1 MLKGGNASLDAN
13 PDLQLELETVR
24 LETFLD
30 RLSQRPRRWRL
41 GRLPKGPTHRLPW
54 LIPGL
59 LGLLLSHSSMA
70 EETLLHAFA
79 LNEIDEGGATHAVVW
94 RGERPAQLQ
103 VRVQGLPDRIV
114 EHRVIEDRVTLLS
127 LSRVPS
133 SVHFDVRDE
142 NDSLL
147 ATVQASPLPFGW
159 QPDVPGV
166 GPDRPIG
173 AAVIY
178 RDELVVGGYFSAVGG
193 FASMALARFDGYR
206 WLPFGDDRGSGLN
219 LGTTSAQ
226 VFVKDL
232 AVFQGDLYVAGS
244 FGEAGG
250 TPVLNIARF
259 DGSGWHALGETE
271 TVEWIEGLL
280 ATEERLYV
288 TGSFSA
294 IGGQTSRRIAAWDGE
309 SWIGINPQ
317 PLSPDA
323 PQPSIHAM
331 AEFNGDLIVGGQ
343 IAEIGGV
350 TVNNLARFD
359 GSQWHPLDNGTSD
372 GVNGIV
378 RALQVFQDH
387 LIVAGGFSE
396 AGGEPANRVAAW
408 DGVAWGGLAVANNSF
423 DGPILTLALVN
434 DQLAAGGEF
443 SGGLAFF
450 GSSGSWAPASD
461 LFNLRVIQ
469 DVGFLTALD
478 HLLVVSGTS
487 IFDTAPVGE
496 ATVFLYHPLGFWTAA
511 GERFQRRL
519 FDFVAG
525 TPVSFFGFGNTL
537 LAGGYRMWAPNLK
550 DTAVYSYWDGQSWRG
565 ADFITEPGYTRAH
578 QFIEF
583 QDELY
588 FAGSFLTVNGQ
599 TFNGLARFD
608 GESWQPLPGPAGVGV
623 ERDIAAPTATL
634 SMIEYQGQLVIGGP
648 FDRAG
653 GLPADG
659 LARWDGET
667 LLPFDAALV
676 DKPSGLIRT
685 MAVLDDTLYMGGALQ
700 WSNNDRI
707 FLAGFNGEEWLPRPG
722 SEGPRLNSSVLR
734 MIEFNGELVLTGFF
748 SRVDDEY
755 VGSAVRFDGTEFLRF
770 PGVPSEAPPQGQ
782 GGIFFSD
789 FIPDGDDL
797 LIAGRMS
804 LDDGPYEYQL
814 IRWDGENWGERL
826 PDIPAI
832 FADMTWTGA
841 LWLTRV
847 NGQLHA
853 LARFNLSGFPNYAE
867 VFAFDGD
874 AWHPIIPLPE
884 QLPTSA
890 WSVPARI
897 NSAAWLGD
905 QLMLGGEFSRS
916 QGHLADYLVAF
927 DGERWTPLAPENSPN
942 GEILVLKQHEGWLYV
957 GGHFTEIGGDSM
969 PYLARWNG
977 QQWEAIDGLN
987 GPVHT
992 IEFHQGEL
1000 HVGGEFSQ
1008 ASAIQVNFLARHDGQ
1023 QWHPLTASGQ
1033 AAGVNCGNA
1042 CSDPQVWALKS
1053 LGDELAVGGRFVE
1066 TGNTPSGGVAR
1077 WNGEDWIAPWQG
1089 GDLRPFGEVRGFEG
1103 FDDQLMVAS
1112 TGVSSPN
1119 FQRFFPSL
1127 MFWSGSDWETLL
1139 GFEDVDR
1146 PLGGIVPIKRLGD
1159 ELWVGETY
1167 QASQNRG
1174 TELRR
1179 YEKGHWA
1186 NFAAPSD
1193 GLLRGASQIP
1203 RTHTIVPWDNGV
1215 AIAGEWLTVGRL
1227 GSQSFS
1233 RWLPEP
1239 AEVRIDSLSAPLIPS
1254 GGSVSVVVAVDGEVR
1269 RPRGG
1274 VVIVESENGERC
1286 DTVHSEPLGST
1297 VRVFECEL
1305 TLEGGGAVN
1314 ISARYLASASHETAQ
1329 SAPARI
1335 LVGVAAELFQ
1345 DRFSE

>member
-1 MLKGGNASLDAN
+1 MPGIRAERGDASLDAG
-13 PDLQLELETVR
+13 PDLQLELETVC
-24 LETFLD
+24 LEKLFD
-30 RLSQRPRRWRL
+30 RLPQ
-41 GRLPKGPTHRLPW
+41 GRILAPPW
-54 LIPGL
+54 LIPVL
-59 LGLLLSHSSMA
+59 LGLILSQSGMA

-103 VRVQGLPDRIV
+103 VRIQGLPDRIV
-114 EHRVIEDRVTLLS
+114 EHRVIDDRVTLLS

-142 NDSLL
+142 NDGLL
-147 ATVQASPLPFGW
+147 ATTQARAMPFGW

-206 WLPFGDDRGSGLN
+206 WLPFGDDQGSGLN
-219 LGTTSAQ
+219 LGATSAQ
-226 VFVKDL
+226 VFVNDL

-244 FGEAGG
+244 FGEAGD
-250 TPVLNIARF
+250 TPVFNIARF
-259 DGSGWHALGETE
+259 DGSGWHAVGETGNI
-271 TVEWIEGLL
+271 EWIEGLL
-280 ATEERLYV
+280 ATEDRLYV

-294 IGGQTSRRIAAWDGE
+294 IGGQTSRRIAAWDGKT
-309 SWIGINPQ
+309 WIGINPQ

-331 AEFNGDLIVGGQ
+331 AKFNGELIVGGQ

-350 TVNNLARFD
+350 AVNNLARFD
-359 GSQWHPLDNGTSD
+359 GSQWHPLDNGTTD

-396 AGGEPANRVAAW
+396 AGGEPANRIAAW
-408 DGVAWGGLAVANNSF
+408 NGEAWGGLAVANNGF
-423 DGPILTLALVN
+423 DGPILTLALFNGQV
-434 DQLAAGGEF
+434 AAGGEF
-443 SGGLAFF
+443 SGGLSFF
-450 GSSGSWAPASD
+450 GGHGSWTQAID
-461 LFNLRVIQ
+461 LFNVRVIQ

-487 IFDTAPVGE
+487 ILDTPTVGQ
-496 ATVFLYHPLGFWTAA
+496 AAVYLYHPSGFWTAA

-519 FDFVAG
+519 FDFVSG
-525 TPVSFFGFGNTL
+525 FPVSFFGFGNTL
-537 LAGGYRMWAPNLK
+537 LAGGFRMWAPNVK
-550 DTAVYSYWDGQSWRG
+550 DAAVYSYWDGESWRG
-565 ADFITEPGYTRAH
+565 ADFIPDPSFTRAH

-588 FAGSFLTVNGQ
+588 LAGSFLTVNDQ
-599 TFNGLARFD
+599 TFNGIARFD
-608 GESWQPLPGPAGVGV
+608 GENWQPLPGPAGIGL
-623 ERDIAAPTATL
+623 ERDSPAPTPTL

-667 LLPFDAALV
+667 LRPFDAAL
-676 DKPSGLIRT
+676 DGKPSGLIRT
-685 MAVLDDTLYMGGALQ
+685 MAVVGDTLYLGGSLQ
-700 WSNNDRI
+700 WSSDDRI

-722 SEGPRLNSSVLR
+722 SDGPRLNNSVLR
-734 MIEFNGELVLTGFF
+734 MTEFKGELVLTGFF

-770 PGVPSEAPPQGQ
+770 PGVPSEAPTQGQ
-782 GGIFFSD
+782 GGISFSD
-789 FIPDGDDL
+789 FIADGDDL
-797 LIAGRMS
+797 VIAGLMS
-804 LDDGPYEYQL
+804 LDDGPYEYQI

-826 PDIPAI
+826 PDIAPV
-832 FADMTWTGA
+832 FSDRVWSGA
-841 LWLTRV
+841 RWLTRL

-853 LARFNLSGFPNYAE
+853 LASFERDGIINFAE
-867 VFAFDGD
+867 VFAFDGE
-874 AWHPIIPLPE
+874 AWHPIIPPPE

-897 NSAAWLGD
+897 NSAAWLDD

-916 QGHLADYLVAF
+916 QGHLADYLIAF
-927 DGERWTPLAPENSPN
+927 DGQHWTPMPPEDSPN
-942 GEILVLKQHEGWLYV
+942 GEILVLMPHEGWLYV
-957 GGHFTEIGGDSM
+957 GGRFTQIGDDSM

-977 QQWEAIDGLN
+977 QQWEGIDGLN
-987 GPVHT
+987 GPVHA
-992 IEFHQGEL
+992 IEIHQGEIYA
-1000 HVGGEFSQ
+1000 GGEFSQ
-1008 ASAIQVNFLARHDGQ
+1008 ASATQVNFLARHDGQ

-1033 AAGVNCGNA
+1033 SPGVNCGNV

-1066 TGNTPSGGVAR
+1066 AGNTPTGGVAR
-1077 WNGEDWIAPWQG
+1077 WNGEGWIAPWQG
-1089 GDLRPFGEVRGFEG
+1089 GDLRPVGEVRGFES
-1103 FDDQLMVAS
+1103 FDDHLMVAS

-1119 FQRFFPSL
+1119 FQRAFPNL
-1127 MFWSGSDWETLL
+1127 MFWSGSDWETLP
-1139 GFEDVDR
+1139 GFNDVDR
-1146 PLGGIVPIKRLGD
+1146 PPGGLGAIKRLGD

-1167 QASQNRG
+1167 QGFLNRG

-1179 YEKGHWA
+1179 NEEGHWA

-1193 GLLRGASQIP
+1193 GLLRGANQIP
-1203 RTHTIVPWDNGV
+1203 RTRTIVPWDNGV
-1215 AIAGEWLTVGRL
+1215 AIAGEWFTVGRL
-1227 GSQSFS
+1227 GSHSFS

-1239 AEVRIDSLSAPLIPS
+1239 AEVRIDSLSAALIPG

-1274 VVIVESENGERC
+1274 VVIIESENGERC
-1286 DTVHSEPLGST
+1286 ETAHSAKLGSS

-1305 TLEGGGAVN
+1305 TLEGSGAVKL
-1314 ISARYLASASHETAQ
+1314 SARYLASPSHETSQ